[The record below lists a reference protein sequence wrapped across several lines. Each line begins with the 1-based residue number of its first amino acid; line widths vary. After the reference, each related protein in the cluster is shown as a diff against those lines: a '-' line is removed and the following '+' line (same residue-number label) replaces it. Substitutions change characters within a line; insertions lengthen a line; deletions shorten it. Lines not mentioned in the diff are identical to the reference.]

1 MNKQNNGERP
11 MPNDEEIAS
20 LLEQLD
26 IPRGS
31 ARIIARLLASDP
43 PVLSFGELAETL
55 GMSKAAVSVALS
67 YLEAL
72 EAVHYTTVPG
82 TRRRLVHLDPRA
94 LVRSLQRRMAVLRK
108 FADSLQAL
116 AGEQGDTEHARV
128 VRSLADL
135 YHELDVS
142 VISIV
147 HSWEE
152 ETHETVRRDREA
164 RAGAYPLHK

>member
-1 MNKQNNGERP
+1 
-11 MPNDEEIAS
+11 MPTDEEIAS

-43 PVLSFGELAETL
+43 PVLSFGELQEAL

-72 EAVHYTTVPG
+72 EAVRYTTVPG

-94 LVRSLQRRMAVLRK
+94 LVRYLRRRMTVFRA
-108 FADSLQAL
+108 FAASLQAL
-116 AGEQGDTEHARV
+116 ADDRGDTEHAQE
-128 VRSLADL
+128 VRRLADL
-135 YHELDVS
+135 CHELDVA
-142 VISIV
+142 VTTILTT
-147 HSWEE
+147 WEE
-152 ETHETVRRDREA
+152 ETHEKVRRDREA
-164 RAGAYPLHK
+164 GAVSYPLQE

>member
-1 MNKQNNGERP
+1 MNKQNNGERQ
-11 MPNDEEIAS
+11 MSNDEEIAS

-43 PVLSFGELAETL
+43 PVLSFGELQAEL

-72 EAVHYTTVPG
+72 EAVRYTTVPR

-94 LVRSLQRRMAVLRK
+94 LVRYIRRRMTVFRAFAATLRTL
-108 FADSLQAL
+108 ADA
-116 AGEQGDTEHARV
+116 QGDTEH
-128 VRSLADL
+128 
-135 YHELDVS
+135 
-142 VISIV
+142 
-147 HSWEE
+147 
-152 ETHETVRRDREA
+152 
-164 RAGAYPLHK
+164 